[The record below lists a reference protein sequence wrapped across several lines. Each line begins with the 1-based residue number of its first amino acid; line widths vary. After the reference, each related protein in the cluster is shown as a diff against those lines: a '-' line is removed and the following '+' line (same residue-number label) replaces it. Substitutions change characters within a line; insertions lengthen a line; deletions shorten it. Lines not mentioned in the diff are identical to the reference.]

1 MRHIYNFGLSGFT
14 VFFYIISKTAR
25 FSEKVSEQ
33 KMYILIFSTTFVS
46 NISHSKTNSA
56 WYYRKYI
63 KYSCKVPVILARF

>member
-1 MRHIYNFGLSGFT
+1 LRIGILSLVIQHAPRMRHIYNFGLSGFT

-56 WYYRKYI
+56 
-63 KYSCKVPVILARF
+63 